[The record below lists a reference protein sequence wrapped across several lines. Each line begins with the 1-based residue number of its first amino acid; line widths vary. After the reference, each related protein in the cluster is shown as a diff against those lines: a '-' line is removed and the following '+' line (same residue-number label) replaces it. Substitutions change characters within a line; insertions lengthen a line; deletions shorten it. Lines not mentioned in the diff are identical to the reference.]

1 MLGLCL
7 PKQGTQGYEEMAL
20 GAARVSGLGNG
31 VHTSSYLR
39 SASSAMCF
47 ASFSCISWSSIF
59 SSSFMALFSMTF
71 MPLRKDHARR
81 CYCCGSR
88 CHLHILPAH
97 LHILYPNYTTL

>member
-1 MLGLCL
+1 MLALCL
-7 PKQGTQGYEEMAL
+7 PQLGAQGYKEMAL
-20 GAARVSGLGNG
+20 RAARVSGLGNG

-71 MPLRKDHARR
+71 MPLRKDHARF
-81 CYCCGSR
+81 YCLWSR
-88 CHLHILPAH
+88 CHLHILYLNHTAF
-97 LHILYPNYTTL
+97 